1 MSIRPVGSLILAC
14 ACLAL
19 VASLSQARPIEIWEY
34 ERLFKESTLVVVVKP
49 LSVRDATAKDKAVA
63 PTDEMTGMVT
73 TFKILVVVKGE
84 YKDKKLD
91 LIHFR
96 LKPSRLSSINPPLLV
111 TFINKPAKP
120 VSVRHRYQDDFLLF
134 LKNDKDSRWTFVA
147 GQFDA
152 ALSVK

>member
-14 ACLAL
+14 TCLAL
-19 VASLSQARPIEIWEY
+19 VPSHSQARPIEIWEY
-34 ERLFKESTLVVVVKP
+34 ERLFKESTLIVVVKP
-49 LSVRDATAKDKAVA
+49 LSVRDATAKDKAVPA
-63 PTDEMTGMVT
+63 TDQMTGIVT
-73 TFKILVVVKGE
+73 TFEVLVVVKGE

-96 LKPSRLSSINPPLLV
+96 LKPHPLSYHNPPLLV
-111 TFINKPAKP
+111 SFINKPTKP

-134 LKNDKDSRWTFVA
+134 LKKDKDGRWTFVS